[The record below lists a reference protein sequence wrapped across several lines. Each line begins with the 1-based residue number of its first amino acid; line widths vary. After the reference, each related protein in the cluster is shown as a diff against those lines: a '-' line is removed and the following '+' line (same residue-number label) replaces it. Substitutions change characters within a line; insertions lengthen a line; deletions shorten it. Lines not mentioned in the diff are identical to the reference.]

1 MCPHDLTARSRQP
14 HRLQV
19 CLPRV
24 AASSSLAV
32 HTIIARIQ
40 PAHRAHCCLSRRC
53 TIRRLSPTL
62 RTLAA
67 GGLFH
72 WYWQRTLGRV
82 GQVRLQTCAEAGPRK
97 LAVVR
102 LRHGRLL
109 SRDGGYGSGSSAAGS
124 SREGGSRA
132 GSGREGCGEGCGS
145 RAGISREGS
154 CGEGSC
160 KTGSGKE
167 SSCIGGGSRAGS
179 STEGSS
185 REGSCGAGSGS

>member
-1 MCPHDLTARSRQP
+1 MCPHDLTARGRQP

-40 PAHRAHCCLSRRC
+40 PAHRAHCCLSRCC

-102 LRHGRLL
+102 LRHGRVLGQQHNQQHIPQHPL
-109 SRDGGYGSGSSAAGS
+109 EQPTAEEAEWHIDRTGVHLKIRSG
-124 SREGGSRA
+124 
-132 GSGREGCGEGCGS
+132 
-145 RAGISREGS
+145 
-154 CGEGSC
+154 
-160 KTGSGKE
+160 
-167 SSCIGGGSRAGS
+167 
-179 STEGSS
+179 
-185 REGSCGAGSGS
+185 